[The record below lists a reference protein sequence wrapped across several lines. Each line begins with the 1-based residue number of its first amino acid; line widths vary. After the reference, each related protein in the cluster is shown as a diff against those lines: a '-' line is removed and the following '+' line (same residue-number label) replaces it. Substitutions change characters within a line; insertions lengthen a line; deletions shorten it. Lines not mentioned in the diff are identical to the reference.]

1 MEVGK
6 YIKIAFQNKIKY
18 MDDRKLAEFNYKI
31 INNILINKAY
41 LSKWISET
49 NAKCSFCNQKED
61 IIHLLYD
68 YSFND
73 HIWHIVGNCLQ
84 LNFTYKH
91 VVLGYSSKMK
101 NINVNSINY
110 CITLISYLIYK
121 YWLKV
126 LNTNKVKNKRNFY
139 NFPSFELN
147 NRVKILQ
154 NTSDLTLHCYKK
166 LTLILHELNLYYST
180 K

>member
-1 MEVGK
+1 
-6 YIKIAFQNKIKY
+6 
-18 MDDRKLAEFNYKI
+18 
-31 INNILINKAY
+31 
-41 LSKWISET
+41 
-49 NAKCSFCNQKED
+49 
-61 IIHLLYD
+61 
-68 YSFND
+68 
-73 HIWHIVGNCLQ
+73 
-84 LNFTYKH
+84 
-91 VVLGYSSKMK
+91 MK

-126 LNTNKVKNKRNFY
+126 LNTNKVTKIQIRYKRNFY

>member
-1 MEVGK
+1 MKVVNLMFISCFGT
-6 YIKIAFQNKIKY
+6 KIKPLKTIY
-18 MDDRKLAEFNYKI
+18 
-31 INNILINKAY
+31 ILK
-41 LSKWISET
+41 
-49 NAKCSFCNQKED
+49 
-61 IIHLLYD
+61 
-68 YSFND
+68 
-73 HIWHIVGNCLQ
+73 Q

-101 NINVNSINY
+101 NINVNTINY

-139 NFPSFELN
+139 NFLSFELN

-154 NTSDLTLHCYKK
+154 NTSEHTCTLHCCKT
-166 LTLILHELNLYYST
+166 LTLILHELNLCIYI
-180 K
+180 